1 MNLSRLLLAFAC
13 FLLFQPN
20 VQSQE
25 LSILTWNIQHLGKTK
40 NATEIAFMVKVMK
53 AYDIIA
59 IQEVVAKDPAGIKA
73 VVRIVEQ
80 LNRSGAKWDY
90 KVSDPTTGTSQQKER
105 YAFVWKTSAVKLNGR
120 AWLEKSLAPIVC
132 REPYFRG

>member
-1 MNLSRLLLAFAC
+1 MNLSRQLIAFAC

-80 LNRSGAKWDY
+80 LNRSGAKWY
-90 KVSDPTTGTSQQKER
+90 RIHRLPPGAAQGATEHRV
-105 YAFVWKTSAVKLNGR
+105 AANF
-120 AWLEKSLAPIVC
+120 
-132 REPYFRG
+132 